1 MKKIDSI
8 IDEISGGAT
17 RKNTQDRNYEDSEK
31 FIKKT
36 KPSTIPN
43 DQENTEPVIYNVRDE
58 IDVAEIKKIDSLDEI
73 YKC

>member
-17 RKNTQDRNYEDSEK
+17 GQDNQDRNYGYSEK

-36 KPSTIPN
+36 ILRTIPD

-58 IDVAEIKKIDSLDEI
+58 IDVAKIKKIDSLDEI